1 MTDVS
6 NNVKIDVKEID
17 LSNVVLGSTFPVQL
31 KKRKTLTKQ
40 PSLIIGNKIHDKI
53 YEEFRVMNDP
63 QQDWEDV
70 EYKKISYKQVEHDM
84 AALYEN
90 ENETFSDA
98 FDIIASYVRGQKL
111 IYMEAQ
117 N

>member
-6 NNVKIDVKEID
+6 NNVKLNIDELDV
-17 LSNVVLGSTFPVQL
+17 SSVVLGSTFPATL
-31 KKRKTLTKQ
+31 KKRNTISRK
-40 PSLIIGNKIHDKI
+40 PSLIIGNNINHTV
-53 YEEFRVMNDP
+53 YEEFRVKNDP
-63 QQDWEDV
+63 QQSWEDV
-70 EYKKISYKQVEHDM
+70 HYKKISYKQVEQDM

-111 IYMEAQ
+111 EAL
-117 N
+117 